1 MSARNWIV
9 EVDGVKHA
17 IVVDVD
23 PQSRRATIR
32 VDGRIAA
39 KPMGAEESERE
50 LPVGSA
56 HYVVR
61 RQENDAFDLDIP
73 PEVFLNRS
81 AAAKTPGARRP
92 TMGGHAP
99 KPESKSTV
107 KRVIGGVFL
116 ALVVLGLLRYGVR
129 GYQYTRVPWQAYA
142 EPDGS
147 FQAQFPAVPK
157 NDEETENIN
166 GDRWMLKIRSS
177 EYKNH
182 FYAVE
187 YLDLKIPVVAANA
200 QAVMSDFL
208 GGWAEAVGG
217 KIVSTEKS
225 SVARNQALDFQMTL
239 PKGSGGE
246 THKLEVPALM
256 RGRAAVRES
265 RLFIAWTL
273 AAEEDPFSTDLL
285 HFIDQFQLPPP
296 PAPARLGVVVRP
308 VVETPVPEP
317 ATVSS
322 APDGES
328 EARRTEAETAAR
340 RAAQPQI
347 ILEPVFLMYHVAGCQ
362 AVTSQMRKVSREELP
377 RGYDAHLCVP
387 EEVRNWR
394 RSRQNLINARP
405 G

>member
-1 MSARNWIV
+1 MSARNWFV

-23 PQSRRATIR
+23 PQSHRATIR

-39 KPMGAEESERE
+39 KPMGGEESERE
-50 LPVGSA
+50 LQVGSA
-56 HYVVR
+56 QYVVR

-81 AAAKTPGARRP
+81 AAPKTSGARRP
-92 TMGGHAP
+92 TTNSPAP
-99 KPESKSTV
+99 KQKSTV
-107 KRVIGGVFL
+107 KRAIGGVFL
-116 ALVVLGLLRYGVR
+116 ALVVFGLLRYGVR
-129 GYQYTRVPWQAYA
+129 GYQYTRVPWQPYA

-147 FQAQFPAVPK
+147 FNANFPAAPK
-157 NDEETENIN
+157 NDEATENIN

-200 QAVMSDFL
+200 QSVMSDFL

-225 SVARNQALDFQMTL
+225 SIARNQALDFQMTL
-239 PKGSGGE
+239 PKGSGGDK
-246 THKLEVPALM
+246 HKLEVPALM

-273 AAEEDPFSTDLL
+273 AAENDPFSTDLL

-296 PAPARLGVVVRP
+296 PAPATLAVVERP
-308 VVETPVPEP
+308 VAEAPVPEP
-317 ATVSS
+317 AKTST
-322 APDGES
+322 APDP
-328 EARRTEAETAAR
+328 EAEAKRMEAETVAR

-347 ILEPVFLMYHVAGCQ
+347 FLEPVFLMYHVAGCQ
-362 AVTSQMRKVSREELP
+362 AVTTQMRKVSREELP

-387 EEVRNWR
+387 EAVRTWQR
-394 RSRQNLINARP
+394 TKRNLINARP